1 MFGQDNC
8 TDIPAT
14 VPSDAGIAGAGV
26 LLASTITA
34 SLALGISASLVLQE
48 LMWRPSSSNINRNQ
62 SVIRRKLLSGY
73 SDQQIMVGIGLQS
86 IGLAKSNSLVPY
98 HFFLIWMLALLS
110 MATHNAALL
119 ALVKDFKR
127 DWVLRWM
134 RQLLM
139 FVNLA
144 LSCVYGIYVLQSKV
158 KGLPNTL
165 PIGCVWVLNSSVS
178 NIGGLDYV
186 GTIVTIAGN
195 CIVFAL
201 ATWYLQ
207 SRKQRFYKVVQVAGL
222 ILMSAIAIGAT
233 IRAYLLSQAFG
244 HPDVKLS
251 DEGEKQWSFGQLLS
265 LLMLI
270 LPVISVVEIM
280 RGEIAVAPPV
290 QDEDKQGLFDGELS
304 DNPHST
310 TKSSGRY

>member
-1 MFGQDNC
+1 
-8 TDIPAT
+8 
-14 VPSDAGIAGAGV
+14 
-26 LLASTITA
+26 
-34 SLALGISASLVLQE
+34 
-48 LMWRPSSSNINRNQ
+48 MWRPSSSNINRNQ

-134 RQLLM
+134 RQFLM
-139 FVNLA
+139 FVSLA

-165 PIGCVWVLNSSVS
+165 PIGCVWVLDSSVS
-178 NIGGLDYV
+178 NVGGLDYA

-207 SRKQRFYKVVQVAGL
+207 SRKQRFYKVVQVTGL
-222 ILMSAIAIGAT
+222 ILMSAIAIGM
-233 IRAYLLSQAFG
+233 
-244 HPDVKLS
+244 
-251 DEGEKQWSFGQLLS
+251 SFGS
-265 LLMLI
+265 RI
-270 LPVISVVEIM
+270 PTVSP
-280 RGEIAVAPPV
+280 RW
-290 QDEDKQGLFDGELS
+290 
-304 DNPHST
+304 
-310 TKSSGRY
+310 KSR

>member
-1 MFGQDNC
+1 MDASSLHC
-8 TDIPAT
+8 TLLHADRRQ
-14 VPSDAGIAGAGV
+14 V

-34 SLALGISASLVLQE
+34 GLALGISASLVLQE
-48 LMWRPSSSNINRNQ
+48 LIWRTSSSNIHQNR

-127 DWVLRWM
+127 DWILRWM
-134 RQLLM
+134 RQILM
-139 FVNLA
+139 FANLA

-165 PIGCVWVLNSSVS
+165 PIGCVWVLDSTTS
-178 NIGGLDYV
+178 NVGGLDYV

-195 CIVFAL
+195 CIVFGL

-207 SRKQRFYKVVQVAGL
+207 SRKQRFYKVVQVVGL
-222 ILMSAIAIGAT
+222 VLMSAIAIGILETNSASSMERPLT
-233 IRAYLLSQAFG
+233 ILSF
-244 HPDVKLS
+244 
-251 DEGEKQWSFGQLLS
+251 
-265 LLMLI
+265 
-270 LPVISVVEIM
+270 
-280 RGEIAVAPPV
+280 
-290 QDEDKQGLFDGELS
+290 
-304 DNPHST
+304 
-310 TKSSGRY
+310 